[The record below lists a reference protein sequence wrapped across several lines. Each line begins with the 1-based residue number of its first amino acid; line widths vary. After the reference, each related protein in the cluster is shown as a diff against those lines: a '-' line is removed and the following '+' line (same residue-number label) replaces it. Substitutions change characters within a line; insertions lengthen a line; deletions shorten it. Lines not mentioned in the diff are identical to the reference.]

1 MAEIREPQ
9 KSNSI
14 EKKRK
19 IVEGGLK
26 VFGEKGFY
34 KTTTVEIAKVAGV
47 STGIVYSYF
56 KDKKDIFLHAL
67 RLYFGNIYLPME
79 QALQS
84 VEPPIDLENTVR
96 AFIQITIRSHKENMT
111 AHEEMIAMSHLDED
125 VHKLFMD
132 VEREITAT
140 VAHYLRANGFD
151 NGNLQEKT
159 HIAYNLVETLCHEY
173 VYHRHSYIDYDVMIE
188 ETVGLLVS
196 LLDSSHCTK

>member
-19 IVEGGLK
+19 IVEAGLK

-67 RLYFGNIYLPME
+67 RLYFDNIFLPME

-140 VAHYLRANGFD
+140 VARYLRANGFD
-151 NGNLQEKT
+151 DGNRTET
-159 HIAYNLVETLCHEY
+159 TNIAYNSGETLCQ
-173 VYHRHSYIDYDVMIE
+173 
-188 ETVGLLVS
+188 
-196 LLDSSHCTK
+196 